1 MKTCTLSQAK
11 SRLGKLADRALKGDP
26 TVIPRGGK
34 LVILQAYQ
42 LPDHPDEFDAVIPA
56 GKDSPHRM
64 LTRKVLNEI
73 WQRGLAR
80 AKTAR

>member
-11 SRLGKLADRALKGDP
+11 SGLGKLADRALKGDP

-42 LPDHPDEFDAVIPA
+42 LLDHPDEFDALIQA
-56 GKDSPHRM
+56 GKDSPHRL
-64 LTRKVLNEI
+64 LTRKVLKDI
-73 WQRGLAR
+73 WQRGLSQAR
-80 AKTAR
+80 PAR

>member
-11 SRLGKLADRALKGDP
+11 SGLGKLADRALKGDP

-42 LPDHPDEFDAVIPA
+42 LPDHPDEFDALIQA
-56 GKDSPHRM
+56 GKNSRHRV
-64 LTRKVLNEI
+64 LTRKVLNNI
-73 WQRGLAR
+73 WQRGRSRAR
-80 AKTAR
+80 TAR